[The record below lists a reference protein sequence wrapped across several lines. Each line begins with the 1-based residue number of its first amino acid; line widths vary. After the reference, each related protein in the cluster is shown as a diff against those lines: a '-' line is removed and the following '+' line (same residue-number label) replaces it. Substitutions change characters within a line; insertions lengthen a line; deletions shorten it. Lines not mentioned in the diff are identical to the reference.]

1 MKNETINQNK
11 LHQVGIGHSKL
22 KNNRFV
28 ENSIIDISKTVSMIH
43 FNATDTNGELIF
55 QQLYYI
61 NSEVSTIF
69 SLKQSVK

>member
-1 MKNETINQNK
+1 M
-11 LHQVGIGHSKL
+11 L
-22 KNNRFV
+22 K
-28 ENSIIDISKTVSMIH
+28 NSIIDISKTVSMIH

>member
-1 MKNETINQNK
+1 M
-11 LHQVGIGHSKL
+11 L
-22 KNNRFV
+22 K
-28 ENSIIDISKTVSMIH
+28 NSIIDISKTVSMIH
-43 FNATDTNGELIF
+43 FNVTDTNGELIF